1 MNNKTRLNLFKTI
14 YKIRKVEETISKLY
28 SENEMRCPVHLSIGQ
43 EAVASG
49 VCSNLKE
56 KDEIIST
63 HRSHAHYI
71 AKGGNLN
78 SMISEIYGKKSG
90 CALGIGG
97 SMHLQDLKKGINGS
111 VPIVGSTIPIGVGIA
126 LFNKLKKKNNVVTIF
141 FGEGATEEG
150 VFHESIN
157 FAGLH
162 NLPILFVCEN
172 NLYSVYTGLKE
183 RQPKQRSLKKIC
195 EGNSL
200 AYYHGDGND
209 VIKVHNKV
217 KKIIK
222 NMRKNNQPSLIEL
235 GTYRW
240 LEHCGPNWDDNLR
253 YRPIGEL
260 KKWIKKCPLAKIKKL
275 INDQTLINRVTKE
288 VDKEINSAFVFAKNS
303 KFPSYKITKNFYF

>member
-1 MNNKTRLNLFKTI
+1 MNKNTKLNLFKI
-14 YKIRKVEETISKLY
+14 VYKIRKVEETISKLY

-49 VCSNLKE
+49 VCTNLKE
-56 KDEIIST
+56 NDEIIST

-126 LFNKLKKKNNVVTIF
+126 LFNKLKNKNNLVTIF

-172 NLYSVYTGLKE
+172 NLYSVYTGLE
-183 RQPKQRSLKKIC
+183 QRQPKKRDLKKIC

-200 AYYHGDGND
+200 AYYHEDGND

-217 KKIIK
+217 KEIVKRI
-222 NMRKNNQPSLIEL
+222 RKNNQPTLIEL
-235 GTYRW
+235 STYRW
-240 LEHCGPNWDDNLR
+240 LEHCGPNWDDNLQ
-253 YRPIGEL
+253 YRPSGEL
-260 KKWIKKCPLAKIKKL
+260 KKWIKKCPLARIKKQIKNKPL
-275 INDQTLINRVTKE
+275 ISRATKQ

-303 KFPSYKITKNFYF
+303 KFPSNKIIKNFYF